1 MEHTYDFTTGKFQF
15 TPLREGR
22 RGLKIRLQSL
32 KSFNSRPCVR
42 GDSFGTRCVSC
53 WGCFNS
59 RPCVRG
65 DVGQSK

>member
-42 GDSFGTRCVSC
+42 GDTVCNDKLLRAVEFQFTPLREGRHQ
-53 WGCFNS
+53 
-59 RPCVRG
+59 R
-65 DVGQSK
+65 